1 MARSSYFTSTYRA
14 ACYPAAGYSAAGYPA
29 ASYSASPSASYRARH
44 RFGQPGL
51 VWCMASLVAVPAT
64 VPASRWQRIT
74 AWLRVRRQAPA
85 RAQVVALPTSR
96 HAARLSRAA

>member
-1 MARSSYFTSTYRA
+1 MARSSYFASA
-14 ACYPAAGYSAAGYPA
+14 YSAAGYPA
-29 ASYSASPSASYRARH
+29 GGYSAGYRARH

-64 VPASRWQRIT
+64 VPASRWRWIT
-74 AWLRVRRQAPA
+74 AWLRLRRQGPA

-96 HAARLSRAA
+96 HATRLSRAA